1 MKMKLIDRGP
11 EGFILKDDVQQDFGV
26 KNTNR
31 VPL

>member
-26 KNTNR
+26 KKHQ
-31 VPL
+31 